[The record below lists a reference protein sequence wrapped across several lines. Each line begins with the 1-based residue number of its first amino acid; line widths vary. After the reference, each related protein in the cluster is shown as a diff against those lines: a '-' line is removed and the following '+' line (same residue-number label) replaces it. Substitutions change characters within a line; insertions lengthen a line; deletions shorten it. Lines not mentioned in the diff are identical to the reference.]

1 MPSFFLA
8 RYYNLLEQ
16 LKQYN
21 TFNDFFQIEHND
33 EREGNTHIDIESR
46 QSEYAIY
53 IVIQYQQ
60 APSIKYD
67 FTHLPDEICDH
78 IHHYLGEYIELTF
91 QIKYSNTSFPFDP
104 PIWGLYSITHNLRV
118 LNGGLTIEDY
128 YKYIVQNHN
137 DQNERSWSPAISI
150 SADILTFITR
160 VYPFEHILFPQYNI

>member
-1 MPSFFLA
+1 MSSVVLA
-8 RYYNLLEQ
+8 RYYNFLKQ

-21 TFNDFFQIEHND
+21 TFNDFFQIG
-33 EREGNTHIDIESR
+33 EGNTHIDIELR
-46 QSEYAIY
+46 QNDTIY

-67 FTHLPDEICDH
+67 FKHLPDEICDH
-78 IHHYLGEYIELTF
+78 IHNYLGEYIELTF

-104 PIWGLYSITHNLRV
+104 PIWGLYSITHNVNV